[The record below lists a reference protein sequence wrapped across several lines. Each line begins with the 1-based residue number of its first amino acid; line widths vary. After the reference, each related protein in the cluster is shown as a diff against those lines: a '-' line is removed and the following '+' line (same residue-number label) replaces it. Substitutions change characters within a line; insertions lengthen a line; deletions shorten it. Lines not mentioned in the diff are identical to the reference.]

1 METDLGGGSYR
12 RCYGKLM
19 RHETIGYII
28 CYSYQLGVV
37 CIFNARDRHMHFTYI
52 VTVRVCFLFML
63 HPYHFFVSTPSRIMF
78 LVRTS
83 QTFKKCTI
91 FLQDSLNSFIHTSTD
106 RVEITCSK
114 NDLEATGVIA
124 GSVAGENISRDDH
137 GRLRQKV
144 AQSIV
149 STCVFSS

>member
-1 METDLGGGSYR
+1 
-12 RCYGKLM
+12 
-19 RHETIGYII
+19 
-28 CYSYQLGVV
+28 
-37 CIFNARDRHMHFTYI
+37 
-52 VTVRVCFLFML
+52 
-63 HPYHFFVSTPSRIMF
+63 MF

-91 FLQDSLNSFIHTSTD
+91 FLQDSLNSLLYTRLD

-124 GSVAGENISRDDH
+124 GSVAGENISRDDD

-144 AQSIV
+144 AQSIDFFELYQLV
-149 STCVFSS
+149 SFLHN